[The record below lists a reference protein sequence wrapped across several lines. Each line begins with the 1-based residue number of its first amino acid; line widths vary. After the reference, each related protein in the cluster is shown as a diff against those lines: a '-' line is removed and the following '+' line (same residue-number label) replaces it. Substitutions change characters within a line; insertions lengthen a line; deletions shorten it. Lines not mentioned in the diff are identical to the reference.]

1 MRFLKNKIARAMQ
14 LAEANNRIPAKV
26 ESWDSAPH
34 FVKLEQGISI
44 KSEEPIYVK
53 TEVFPMKTVQ
63 KSSPKSSPVA
73 VPVRRP
79 KRESKINKN
88 IIKNYARAMV
98 NFAQSEV
105 AAPYLAEELKAEPN
119 VNLQGF
125 LLFMESQKDEITSIR
140 RLRELLLINEVED
153 ERIASFKRI
162 FQAVSLVFIRDFSVN
177 WIYNSKISDKLTHTK
192 YRFKIFRRV
201 QNPECFT
208 YLEDFSRK

>member
-1 MRFLKNKIARAMQ
+1 MQ

-26 ESWDSAPH
+26 ESWDSAPR
-34 FVKLEQGISI
+34 FVKLEQGITI
-44 KSEEPIYVK
+44 KSEEPVYVK
-53 TEVFPMKTVQ
+53 TEVFPTKTVQ
-63 KSSPKSSPVA
+63 KSFSAP

-105 AAPYLAEELKAEPN
+105 AAPYLAEFLKGEPN

-125 LLFMESQKDEITSIR
+125 LVFMESQKDEITSIR
-140 RLRELLLINEVED
+140 RLRELLLISEVE
-153 ERIASFKRI
+153 EEKIASFKRI

-192 YRFKIFRRV
+192 YRFKIYRRV
-201 QNPECFT
+201 QHPECFT